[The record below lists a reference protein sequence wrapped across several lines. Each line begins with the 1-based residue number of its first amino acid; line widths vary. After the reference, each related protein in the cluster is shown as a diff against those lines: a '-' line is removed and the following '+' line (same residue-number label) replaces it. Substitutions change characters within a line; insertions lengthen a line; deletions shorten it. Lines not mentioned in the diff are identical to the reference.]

1 MFVCWIAFSINR
13 SRGSRR
19 APLFSIVR
27 LAGNYLFI
35 LFWSSRTEQIKYTRR
50 AQSTWKIGRRSGS
63 NTKQCGALLSMASP
77 SPQNIAMAPPVQNP
91 TPAQSPHNQYPPN
104 PAAPPTAQ
112 QQSTPQQQVNNLGRL
127 SFIFIIFFRWQLVFE
142 ENSGKLQFRM
152 QTLVNSWLN
161 IYGNIYIFFF
171 STFPLQQLA
180 TTGIKTSWYV
190 SAYCSQTEHKLVC
203 R

>member
-1 MFVCWIAFSINR
+1 
-13 SRGSRR
+13 
-19 APLFSIVR
+19 
-27 LAGNYLFI
+27 
-35 LFWSSRTEQIKYTRR
+35 
-50 AQSTWKIGRRSGS
+50 
-63 NTKQCGALLSMASP
+63 MASP

-152 QTLVNSWLN
+152 QTLVNS
-161 IYGNIYIFFF
+161 
-171 STFPLQQLA
+171 
-180 TTGIKTSWYV
+180 
-190 SAYCSQTEHKLVC
+190 
-203 R
+203 